1 MDTTT
6 FAQKIKAKYPAYQA
20 VDDATLVNKFLE
32 KYPVYKSQVNVQSE
46 IGADISQTKQ
56 AIGEATNTALNK
68 FEAVNQR
75 QATGQQGSVRS
86 ALQKLG
92 IGAGYASNVAG
103 EAIIGAGKA
112 LLPQSA
118 ETAIQTG
125 VEKAVTPIVQSQPVQ
140 NILSKYEELKTV
152 NPKLAQDIDSI
163 LGLGQLALDVT
174 GVGVGSKGAKV
185 AGKAGMEAVQ
195 TGAESAIRGAKVAGE
210 AIGNVAEA
218 GAKIAGDVIP
228 TRKGVISGQIS
239 KALDLTPGDISN
251 IKSSTG
257 NDVGEWISNKNLIG
271 GNKEET
277 LNAIKGYTDTQ
288 YKAVRD
294 EIAKVKKTYT
304 LNDMPRM
311 KDSIILLE
319 SQVKGVP
326 GLEDTFKEVRSLL
339 RKKSY
344 KLSDAQRV
352 KELLDEQFS
361 LFKATGD
368 VKEGTIKKG
377 LANVRKD
384 VKEFIEKEIKDTT
397 GTDIRALNNDVSTGM
412 SILED
417 ASIRASRDLTRANV
431 SLSDLGFFGTGSL
444 IGTPLFG
451 AAALLGKR
459 IIESPTVRL
468 RIANFLKKLPSKEKT
483 AIKNEL
489 LNGKVPDIL
498 KKEVDQS
505 LKPNASNIKK
515 SNSAASAIPT
525 VSKKN
530 GIMSSDLYT
539 EAKKYKSADE
549 FVKAQGASI
558 YRGEGGSNVAQ
569 GKALLA
575 EGKHFASDAEYP
587 KGFGTVSENIIKPN
601 AKVLDLGDSTFAEIS
616 KKLGIPERKY
626 ISPKELSTI
635 AKEKGYDVLKYNGE
649 YKSSGKQFTHFVDLT
664 GDSTLTKS
672 QLEEIWKKA
681 NKK

>member
-68 FEAVNQR
+68 FEAVNQL

-125 VEKAVTPIVQSQPVQ
+125 VKKAVTPIVQSQPVQ

-377 LANVRKD
+377 LANVRKG
-384 VKEFIEKEIKDTT
+384 VKEFIEKEVKDTT

-417 ASIRASRDLTRANV
+417 ASIRSSRDLTRANV

-468 RIANFLKKLPSKEKT
+468 KIANFLKGLPSKEKT

-505 LKPNASNIKK
+505 LKPSASNMKN

-525 VSKKN
+525 VSKKS
-530 GIMSSDLYT
+530 GIMSSDLST
-539 EAKKYKSADE
+539 EAKKCYRDWETDRKSTRLN
-549 FVKAQGASI
+549 S
-558 YRGEGGSNVAQ
+558 S
-569 GKALLA
+569 
-575 EGKHFASDAEYP
+575 HS
-587 KGFGTVSENIIKPN
+587 
-601 AKVLDLGDSTFAEIS
+601 AKSRM
-616 KKLGIPERKY
+616 P
-626 ISPKELSTI
+626 
-635 AKEKGYDVLKYNGE
+635 
-649 YKSSGKQFTHFVDLT
+649 SS
-664 GDSTLTKS
+664 
-672 QLEEIWKKA
+672 A
-681 NKK
+681 